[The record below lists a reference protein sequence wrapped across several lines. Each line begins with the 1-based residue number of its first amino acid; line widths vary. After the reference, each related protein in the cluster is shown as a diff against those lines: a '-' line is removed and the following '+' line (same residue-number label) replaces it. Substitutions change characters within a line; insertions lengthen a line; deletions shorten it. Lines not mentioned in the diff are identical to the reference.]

1 MFKLFALKEDAQE
14 WFWRFISDNNNLL
27 SWTKSR
33 SDHKVFLHKVLLHKM
48 LIHKMLLH
56 KVLPHKM
63 LIHKMLLHKVL
74 LHKMLI
80 HKVLLV
86 GYISGS
92 QLLLQGTQVFHE
104 ILPRAPK
111 KSALGGLSWIKF
123 QFFFCYM
130 VPNPHLLFS
139 FAPSFVLQF
148 AGIMSSSFDI
158 GDAVLLRAR
167 EVFTYGTLKLK
178 RWNILLLRQIKSV
191 K

>member
-1 MFKLFALKEDAQE
+1 MFKLFAPKEDAQE

-123 QFFFCYM
+123 QFFFVIWCQILIYYFHLPLPLCFSLQESWV
-130 VPNPHLLFS
+130 VPL
-139 FAPSFVLQF
+139 
-148 AGIMSSSFDI
+148 
-158 GDAVLLRAR
+158 
-167 EVFTYGTLKLK
+167 T
-178 RWNILLLRQIKSV
+178 SV
-191 K
+191 MLYY